1 MSWIGKLFGK
11 KDGES
16 NNALQDGSGDGM
28 PAVDIFAG
36 LGGMRFGRYSD
47 NNKTY
52 TKALNWY
59 RAEDLYK
66 DKKYDEAFLVFF
78 DYLRD
83 DAEDNVQFRQEGDSF
98 TFEIL
103 QGSKRVH
110 GKSDGKSIIASVP
123 LAVMPEPSTAVMRR
137 LLDMN
142 FSMYYSRAAMNE
154 DGTLCMIFDTDHTT
168 ATPNKL
174 YAALRELATKA
185 DRQDDLLLADFPTLK
200 PAGTDHIQP
209 LSERELDI
217 KYQYFRTWIAEGLKI
232 AEEQNQDSFAGAI
245 AYMLLDIVYKIDF
258 LIVPEAKLLGQ
269 LEDISKLYWDKKDAL
284 PLIERNKLMRDSILK
299 LQDITKEQFAA
310 SVYKSVSTFAINMP
324 PKAEKVKDNI
334 VNPNKDS
341 KWYIENKYPA
351 IAVTVNEYG
360 VLYNEFIYSMPRIL
374 TALTTIYMMVLQA
387 DYFAE
392 LGMEHRLYNK
402 ETKEFDKDKIKQAV
416 DAAMAP
422 YKDKYA
428 SMKWDHGK
436 IKYDSLYDF
445 GISFSEQMANM
456 NLETKRQ

>member
-16 NNALQDGSGDGM
+16 TGAAQGDENDGVPG
-28 PAVDIFAG
+28 INILAG
-36 LGGMRFGRYSD
+36 LDGIRFGRYSD

-59 RAEDLYK
+59 KAEDLFK
-66 DKKYDEAFLVFF
+66 AKKFDEAFLVFF
-78 DYLRD
+78 EYLRD
-83 DAEDNVQFRQEGDSF
+83 DAVDNVHFRQEGDTF
-98 TFEIL
+98 TFDIL
-103 QGSKRVH
+103 QGSKKVH
-110 GKSDGKSIIASVP
+110 GKSDGDNIVASVP
-123 LAVMPEPSTAVMRR
+123 LAIMPEPSTAVMRR

-142 FSMYYSRAAMNE
+142 FGMYYSRAAMND
-154 DGTLCMIFDTDHTT
+154 DGTLCMLFDTEKHTS
-168 ATPNKL
+168 TPNKL
-174 YAALRELATKA
+174 YVALRELATKA
-185 DRQDDLLLADFPTLK
+185 DRQDDLLLADFPALK
-200 PAGTDHIQP
+200 PAGTEHIQP
-209 LSERELDI
+209 LSERELEI
-217 KYQYFRTWIAEGLKI
+217 KYRYFRTWITDGLKM

-245 AYMLLDIVYKIDF
+245 AYLLLDIVYKIDF

-269 LEDISKLYWDKKDAL
+269 LEDISKLYWDKKDTL

-299 LQDITKEQFAA
+299 LQDVTKEQFAA
-310 SVYKSVSTFAINMP
+310 SVYKSVSTFAISMP

-334 VNPNKDS
+334 FNPNKDS
-341 KWYIENKYPA
+341 KWYAENKYPA

-374 TALTTIYMMVLQA
+374 TALTTIYMMVMQA

-392 LGMEHRLYNK
+392 LGMEHTLYNK
-402 ETKEFDKDKIKQAV
+402 DTKEFDKEKIKQSV

-428 SMKWDHGK
+428 SMKWDHSK

-456 NLETKRQ
+456 NLETKR